1 MKDEGCKPNEI
12 TLILDD
18 AAATEKLGAVL
29 ADELHEGVLVFLK
42 GELGAG
48 KTTLVRGVLRS
59 LGHQG
64 AVKSPTYTLLEEYTL
79 AGREFIHFDLYRI
92 TDPEELDLIGI
103 RDYFNRKACCF
114 VEWPERGKGYLPLED
129 LTIQISHRA
138 NGREVR
144 ISAVSDS
151 GRKITGYIKT
161 ASCLEPD

>member
-1 MKDEGCKPNEI
+1 MDKGDSDD
-12 TLILDD
+12 LILSLENVE
-18 AAATEKLGAVL
+18 ATERLGAALANVL
-29 ADELHEGVLVFLK
+29 QDGMLVLLQGDLGV
-42 GELGAG
+42 G
-48 KTTLVRGVLRS
+48 KTSLVRGVLRA

-79 AGREFIHFDLYRI
+79 TGKEVIHFDLYRL